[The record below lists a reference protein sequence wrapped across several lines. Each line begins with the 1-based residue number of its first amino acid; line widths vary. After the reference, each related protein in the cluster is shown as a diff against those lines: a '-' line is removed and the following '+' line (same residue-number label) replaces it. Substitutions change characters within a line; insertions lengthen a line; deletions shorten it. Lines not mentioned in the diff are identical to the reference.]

1 MEGPVC
7 KGGQINW
14 PLWSFLSSWG
24 SQVHHDKEKCVEE
37 MIGGGEDWR
46 RLVPGLTRS
55 RSDSAP
61 ALSLVEIFSRAVTGG
76 LTYATKGSSWLW
88 GGGERWAEVDAG
100 RPTGGQNLICVPFR
114 GLVGLGGVRP
124 LGYLTIRESGYFLF
138 PHTLWATPLHP
149 PLTPSTH
156 WAFAWV
162 HCFTFSTVSFSW
174 DCSLFRLASLLSKG
188 LSVFL

>member
-124 LGYLTIRESGYFLF
+124 LGYLLM
-138 PHTLWATPLHP
+138 HP
-149 PLTPSTH
+149 SALERSRH
-156 WAFAWV
+156 
-162 HCFTFSTVSFSW
+162 
-174 DCSLFRLASLLSKG
+174 LLG
-188 LSVFL
+188 LSVIICQLGMKSCILPLESHGTKPFIAPE